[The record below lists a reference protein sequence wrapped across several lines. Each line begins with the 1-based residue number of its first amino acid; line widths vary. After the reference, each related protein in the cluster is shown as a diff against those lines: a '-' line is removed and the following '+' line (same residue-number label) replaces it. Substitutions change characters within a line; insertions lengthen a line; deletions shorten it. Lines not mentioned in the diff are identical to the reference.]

1 MSTEG
6 ASAAFNQ
13 LVTLA
18 EVSRVHAKGLPAQID
33 AKPYWSGIGFSLFGN
48 HYVAPMGEVIEM
60 LEMPGFTRLP
70 GVNAWVKGVA
80 NVRGRLLPLTD
91 LAMFFGGKLVSPW
104 RQQRVLVIEVGEI
117 YSGLVVDGVF
127 GMQHFLV
134 DGYSQTINES
144 VYSSETEPFLQG
156 SFTSDEGKEWVVF
169 SPWAL
174 VRSEKFFQAALGA

>member
-1 MSTEG
+1 MSAEG

-13 LVTLA
+13 LVSLA
-18 EVSRVHAKGLPAQID
+18 ELSKVHAKGLPAQID
-33 AKPYWSGIGFSLFGN
+33 AKPYWSGIGFSLFGIN
-48 HYVAPMGEVIEM
+48 YVAPMGEVSEM

-91 LAMFFGGKLVSPW
+91 LAMFLGGKLASSW
-104 RQQRVLVIEVGEI
+104 RQQRVLVVETGEI

-134 DGYSQTINES
+134 ESYSQTLSEGAAN
-144 VYSSETEPFLQG
+144 SETEPFLQG
-156 SFTSDEGKEWVVF
+156 SFRSDDGKEWIVF

-174 VRSEKFFQAALGA
+174 VRSDKFFQAALGA